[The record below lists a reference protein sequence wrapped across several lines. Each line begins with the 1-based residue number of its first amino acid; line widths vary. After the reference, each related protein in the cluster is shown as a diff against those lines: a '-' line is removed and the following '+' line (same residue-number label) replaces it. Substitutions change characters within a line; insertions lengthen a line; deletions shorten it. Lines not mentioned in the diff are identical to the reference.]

1 MKIFEFQKERALD
14 NIIEASFKLLRKHFK
29 PMFSILW
36 KYNSAIIIGFFIS
49 YFLYFYLFFG
59 RFSRIF
65 ASSSVFVNKFD
76 ATQSF
81 NDPKF
86 IAVILVLLI
95 TSLLFYPRFYA
106 TIMGYIRVYKE
117 NNGVVEPE
125 KVNEYIKGK
134 FWGLIGLSFYIGI
147 IVFVI
152 IILVFF
158 LFSALLSLGTGARVL
173 VFLGFIAFFLFAV
186 YISITLSLVFPIY
199 FFDDTSASESLS
211 LSFKYIKNKW
221 WFSFWVLFVV
231 GLIIGLLGSAVN
243 MPVTIYATVKDLS
256 VIDESNSVNT
266 IVSQS
271 GDIIV
276 SLLSVLSLIV
286 QYILKVVY
294 LIALALLYFSL
305 KEYHTQEGILEKIDS
320 IGKQDNNEI

>member
-1 MKIFEFQKERALD
+1 
-14 NIIEASFKLLRKHFK
+14 
-29 PMFSILW
+29 
-36 KYNSAIIIGFFIS
+36 
-49 YFLYFYLFFG
+49 
-59 RFSRIF
+59 
-65 ASSSVFVNKFD
+65 
-76 ATQSF
+76 
-81 NDPKF
+81 
-86 IAVILVLLI
+86 
-95 TSLLFYPRFYA
+95 
-106 TIMGYIRVYKE
+106 MGYIRVYKE

-125 KVNEYIKGK
+125 KVNEYIKSK

-158 LFSALLSLGTGARVL
+158 LFSALSSLGTGAG
-173 VFLGFIAFFLFAV
+173 VFVFFGFIAFFLFAV

>member
-1 MKIFEFQKERALD
+1 
-14 NIIEASFKLLRKHFK
+14 
-29 PMFSILW
+29 
-36 KYNSAIIIGFFIS
+36 
-49 YFLYFYLFFG
+49 
-59 RFSRIF
+59 
-65 ASSSVFVNKFD
+65 
-76 ATQSF
+76 
-81 NDPKF
+81 
-86 IAVILVLLI
+86 
-95 TSLLFYPRFYA
+95 
-106 TIMGYIRVYKE
+106 MGYIRVYKE

-147 IVFVI
+147 IVLIVFVLGASLFAALGSIGSIGVVLI
-152 IILVFF
+152 IIL
-158 LFSALLSLGTGARVL
+158 
-173 VFLGFIAFFLFAV
+173 GFAAFVFAV
-186 YISITLSLVFPIY
+186 YASTTLTFAYPIY
-199 FFDDTSASESLS
+199 FFDDTSVTESVS

-231 GLIIGLLGSAVN
+231 GLIIGLLGLAVN
-243 MPVTIYATVKDLS
+243 MPVNIYATVKDLS

-286 QYILKVVY
+286 EYILKVVY

-305 KEYHTQEGILEKIDS
+305 KEYHTQEGILGKIDS

>member
-1 MKIFEFQKERALD
+1 MKIFEFQKERSID

-29 PMFSILW
+29 PMFSILR
-36 KYNSAIIIGFFIS
+36 KYNSAIIIAFFIS

-158 LFSALLSLGTGARVL
+158 LFSALLSLGTGAGVL
-173 VFLGFIAFFLFAV
+173 VFFGFIAFFLFAV

-199 FFDDTSASESLS
+199 FFDDTSPSESLS

-231 GLIIGLLGSAVN
+231 GLIIGLLGLAVN
-243 MPVTIYATVKDLS
+243 MPVNIYATVKDLS

-286 QYILKVVY
+286 EYILKVVY

-305 KEYHTQEGILEKIDS
+305 KEYHTQEGILGKIDS